1 MTNSFIFGFHSINP
15 LIWQQPETIEV
26 LYLDNKRHDKR
37 AAELI
42 KVAQEKNISVELV
55 SNRYLDNL
63 IKSNKH
69 QGVIAKLTEEVSKTK
84 TYTLKGILSDLADKI
99 ISTIVVL
106 DGVTDPHNFGAI
118 IRTCDCFGVDAVI
131 IPKDNSVGVNAT
143 VAKVSSGAIN
153 NVPVVVVNN
162 VVTALEEMQEVGYWI
177 AGTTLHE
184 TSVNLFEFKPDNK
197 MVWVMGSE
205 GSGLRRLVAETCDH
219 LVSIPM
225 FGNTQSLNVS
235 VASGV
240 VLSYSKYREIKK

>member
-1 MTNSFIFGFHSINP
+1 MANNLIFGFHSVNP
-15 LIWQQPETIEV
+15 LIWQQSDTIEI
-26 LYLDNKRHDKR
+26 LYIDNKRNDKR
-37 AAELI
+37 ATELI
-42 KVAQEKNISVELV
+42 KIAKEKNILIELV
-55 SNRYLDNL
+55 SNKYLDNL

-69 QGVIAKLTEEVSKTK
+69 QGVIVKLLEELSKDK
-84 TYTLKGILSDLADKI
+84 TYTLKGILADLKEKAN
-99 ISTIVVL
+99 STIVVL

-153 NVPVVVVNN
+153 NVPVIVVNN
-162 VVTALEEMQEVGYWI
+162 LVTALDEIKEHGYWI
-177 AGTTLHE
+177 AGTTLNE
-184 TSVNLFEFKPDNK
+184 KSVDLFKFKPDNK

-225 FGNTQSLNVS
+225 FGDTQSLNVS
-235 VASGV
+235 VATGV
-240 VLSYSKYREIKK
+240 VLSYSKYSQHI